1 LSAGKTGAPADKLIY
16 LWLASGRV
24 LLPFRGTNS
33 SNGITPVPAIKK
45 NTNVE
50 FFLRVGR
57 WFLRLLL

>member
-57 WFLRLLL
+57 